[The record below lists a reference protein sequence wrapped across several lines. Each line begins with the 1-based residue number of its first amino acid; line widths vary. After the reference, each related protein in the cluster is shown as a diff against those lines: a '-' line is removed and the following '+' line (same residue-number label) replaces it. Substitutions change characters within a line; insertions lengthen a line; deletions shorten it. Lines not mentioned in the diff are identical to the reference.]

1 MIRLSTF
8 LAMLVLT
15 ISICRAEEIS
25 PLDNKKAKDSYSLG
39 YDFGNNL
46 RTQEVDLDVNLLIA
60 AIREAL
66 EGKAPAMKIDDM
78 RDNLKQLRKEVL
90 IRYNLRING
99 QSAKNIE
106 EGAKFLAANKS
117 KAGVITLPSGLQY
130 TVLKEGE
137 GPRPQLSD
145 RVKVNYRG
153 TLVNGTE
160 FDTSFGPS
168 GPAIVRVDDV
178 IKGWTEA
185 LQLMKTGAKW
195 QLVVPAE
202 LAYGK
207 RQFGRIPPNS
217 TLIFEVELISI
228 EKAADPKGTEQQPPE
243 TNS

>member
-1 MIRLSTF
+1 MRLITF
-8 LAMLVLT
+8 VVILVLMVAV
-15 ISICRAEEIS
+15 CRAEERA
-25 PLDNKKAKDSYSLG
+25 PLNGKKAKDSYSLG

-46 RTQEVDLDVNLLIA
+46 RTQEVDLDENVLIA

-66 EGKAPAMKIDDM
+66 EGKEPALKIDEM

-90 IRYNLRING
+90 IRYNLRSKQQAVNN
-99 QSAKNIE
+99 KE
-106 EGAKFLAANKS
+106 EGTKFLAANKS

-130 TVLKEGE
+130 TVLNEGE

-160 FDTSFGPS
+160 FDNSFGPT
-168 GPAIVRVDDV
+168 GPATVRVDDV

-195 QLVVPAE
+195 QLFVPAE
-202 LAYGK
+202 LAYGQ

-217 TLIFEVELISI
+217 TLIFEVELLAI
-228 EKAADPKGTEQQPPE
+228 EKAADFKGAEQEPAKDK
-243 TNS
+243 N